1 MSTPLRAILRASL
14 KIARTTSPSRPAWCL
29 AGSAENRLGRTLV
42 LIMQFHAALWVAVEG
57 WRASPLSNET
67 VDELLTDPAFEQ
79 NVTLLRRFRN
89 GVYHYQPEQ
98 INEKVLAF
106 LRDGS
111 EHAVAWAFLLHD
123 KFKRVVWDIA
133 HPRDLDPTLQAE
145 FERAIHG
152 AIGWLPNDLPEAAPH
167 PRRRAL
173 S

>member
-1 MSTPLRAILRASL
+1 
-14 KIARTTSPSRPAWCL
+14 L